1 MNDKQSRDAMA
12 RQEKIVCAFFIS
24 ILLVFMNAAYAD
36 CRSAWL
42 RVINTSL
49 AHTHDFRSFLLATSV
64 PKLFGE
70 KGSQILGF
78 GNYRR
83 GKSRMNSGRVR
94 YQILTWTK
102 KYGPRK

>member
-49 AHTHDFRSFLLATSV
+49 AHTDDWRSLYWQRVYRSFS
-64 PKLFGE
+64 GE
-70 KGSQILGF
+70 
-78 GNYRR
+78 
-83 GKSRMNSGRVR
+83 MVR
-94 YQILTWTK
+94 
-102 KYGPRK
+102 KYWDLVTIAAENHA